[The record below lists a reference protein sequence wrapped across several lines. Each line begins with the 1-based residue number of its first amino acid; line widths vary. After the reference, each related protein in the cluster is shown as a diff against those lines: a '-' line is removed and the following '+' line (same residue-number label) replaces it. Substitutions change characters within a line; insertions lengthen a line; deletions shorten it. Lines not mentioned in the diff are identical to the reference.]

1 MRAWLVL
8 LAPLLMAQAK
18 PVLVPDV
25 SQRNIEIAYSFTGAE
40 LLLFGAI
47 LYPGGRLPTGEQ
59 PTDIVVV
66 VKGPT
71 QSILMREKEKVAG
84 IWVNASRLRYRSAP
98 SFYAIASSKPIARLV
113 DDRTRAIYELGLD
126 SLQLSPASSA
136 PADTQDRFQK
146 GLVDL
151 KRNAGL
157 YYEAPRAV
165 EITDGVLYRARVSI
179 PARVPVGRFTA
190 ETFLIRDGRVLA
202 AAVREVLPMLPIDA
216 APGLPRPLL
225 GFVALQDRPV
235 PVLAP
240 ELLLDPQALM
250 SIIPGAH
257 GVEKVSDSEFRA
269 DVTLGI
275 GPVKGRYSAAI
286 SLSDL
291 NEPESVTLSGG
302 TEGALGSGHGSGR
315 VTLTEDGGRT
325 TIAYTYEAAV
335 GGKVASIGG
344 RLLDGA
350 ARVVIGQF
358 FDALA
363 HKASGKTGSRIRL
376 PAAFKRLLAMIGV
389 GA

>member
-1 MRAWLVL
+1 VKPGWLFL

-202 AAVREVLPMLPIDA
+202 AAVRDIDIRKS
-216 APGLPRPLL
+216 GFER
-225 GFVALQDRPV
+225 FVARAADR
-235 PVLAP
+235 
-240 ELLLDPQALM
+240 
-250 SIIPGAH
+250 S
-257 GVEKVSDSEFRA
+257 
-269 DVTLGI
+269 
-275 GPVKGRYSAAI
+275 
-286 SLSDL
+286 
-291 NEPESVTLSGG
+291 SVVYGL
-302 TEGALGSGHGSGR
+302 
-315 VTLTEDGGRT
+315 
-325 TIAYTYEAAV
+325 AAV
-335 GGKVASIGG
+335 ALSVFLGW
-344 RLLDGA
+344 A
-350 ARVVIGQF
+350 AGWIARRV
-358 FDALA
+358 
-363 HKASGKTGSRIRL
+363 
-376 PAAFKRLLAMIGV
+376 
-389 GA
+389 